1 MAFPIVG
8 VLAAIVPIIER
19 LFPNPQVAAEAK
31 LKMFELQLSGGL
43 KELEANL
50 SVALAQLDVN
60 KEEAKAGPYRG
71 GWRPFIGWTCGAAF
85 AFNFVL
91 LPISHAVAIYIE
103 FVGTLP
109 QPLDMATMM
118 PVMLGMLGLGGMRSF
133 EKSNGQP

>member
-8 VLAAIVPIIER
+8 VLGAIVPIIER
-19 LFPNPQVAAEAK
+19 IWPDPQKAAEAK
-31 LKMFELQLSGGL
+31 LRLFELQQSG
-43 KELEANL
+43 ELAQLDAE
-50 SVALAQLDVN
+50 VRQALAQLEIN

-91 LPISHAVAIYIE
+91 LPLSQAVAAYLQ
-103 FVGTLP
+103 FAGTLP

-133 EKSNGQP
+133 EKSKGEK